1 MFMFKTNKPIKVKVA
16 EYPLKQNRNMLKNMT
31 MLLYT
36 IFFNISLN
44 VLKPTFFDICNLPFY
59 ALQISVKLGSKLGQK
74 LTTFSTL
81 WAHSPTELQFSVIF
95 FHWYIA
101 NQETNKTVP
110 AIFFLLNIF
119 WIISLWSF
127 SWKLRFQNSST
138 HCYKK
143 MNNSLL
149 DKTQA

>member
-1 MFMFKTNKPIKVKVA
+1 MFKTNKPIKVKVS
-16 EYPLKQNRNMLKNMT
+16 EYPFKKNRNMLKNMT

-59 ALQISVKLGSKLGQK
+59 ALHISVKLGLKLGQK
-74 LTTFSTL
+74 LTTFPTL
-81 WAHSPTELQFSVIF
+81 WAPAPTELQFSVIF

-119 WIISLWSF
+119 WIISFWSF
-127 SWKLRFQNSST
+127 SWKLRFQNSSNY
-138 HCYKK
+138 CYKK
-143 MNNSLL
+143 W
-149 DKTQA
+149 TTHY

>member
-1 MFMFKTNKPIKVKVA
+1 MFKTNKPIKVKVS
-16 EYPLKQNRNMLKNMT
+16 EYPLKQNRNMLKNMA

-81 WAHSPTELQFSVIF
+81 
-95 FHWYIA
+95 
-101 NQETNKTVP
+101 
-110 AIFFLLNIF
+110 
-119 WIISLWSF
+119 
-127 SWKLRFQNSST
+127 
-138 HCYKK
+138 
-143 MNNSLL
+143 
-149 DKTQA
+149 